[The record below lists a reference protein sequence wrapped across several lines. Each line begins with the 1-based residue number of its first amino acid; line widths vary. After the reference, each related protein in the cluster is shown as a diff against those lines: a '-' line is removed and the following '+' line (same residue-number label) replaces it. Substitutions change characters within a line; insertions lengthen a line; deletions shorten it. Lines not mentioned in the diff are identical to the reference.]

1 MVEQRLAAVN
11 AHFKPSMVSVTVKD
25 SIATVVMDPP
35 TKLIFL
41 TGPLM
46 EQL

>member
-11 AHFKPSMVSVTVKD
+11 AHFKPSMISVSIKD
-25 SIATVVMDPP
+25 AVATVVMDPP

-41 TGPLM
+41 TNPLM
-46 EQL
+46 E